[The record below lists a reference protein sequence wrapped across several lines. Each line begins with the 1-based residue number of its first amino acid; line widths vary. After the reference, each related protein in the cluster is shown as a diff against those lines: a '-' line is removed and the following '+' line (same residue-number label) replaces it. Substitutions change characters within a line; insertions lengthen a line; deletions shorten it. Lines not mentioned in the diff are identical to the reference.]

1 MQHKYRTAAIVIGRT
16 PHGEANITA
25 TLLTHDFGII
35 FARAQ
40 GARKSATK
48 MGGALQTLMH
58 IDATVLRGKE
68 GWRLAGTLI
77 EHDYAAMLTK
87 AARERAARIFMLMD
101 RLTRGETRDAS
112 FFALG
117 SAYLQALSTL
127 PEEAQDAAESLA
139 ALRLLALLGLDAG
152 DAFGELTDFSAPMIQ
167 RADVA
172 RTDLITRINRG
183 IAASGL

>member
-35 FARAQ
+35 SARAQ

-48 MGGALQTLMH
+48 MGGALQTLMQ

-77 EHDYAAMLTK
+77 EHDYAALLSK
-87 AARERAARIFMLMD
+87 AARERAARVLTLMD
-101 RLTRGETRDAS
+101 RLTRGETRDSS
-112 FFALG
+112 FFELG
-117 SAYLQALSTL
+117 SAYLHALCRL
-127 PEEAQDAAESLA
+127 PEESQDAAESLA

-152 DAFGELTDFSAPMIQ
+152 DAYGELTDFSDEVTQLAN
-167 RADVA
+167 DA
-172 RTDLITRINRG
+172 RTDLISRINRG